1 MKAMTRDELSN
12 EVRAVMF
19 MLSSE
24 ASLDGYDER
33 ILSNAHVGLMAVIDR
48 YLADHKNQPVS
59 GRITRAR
66 HRAF

>member
-33 ILSNAHVGLMAVIDR
+33 ILSNAHVGLMAVIDK
-48 YLADHKNQPVS
+48 YLADQDGHPVS
-59 GRITRAR
+59 PRVTRVR

>member
-1 MKAMTRDELSN
+1 MTRDELSR
-12 EVRAVMF
+12 EVRAVMY

-33 ILSNAHVGLMAVIDR
+33 ILTDAHVGLMALIDR
-48 YLADHKNQPVS
+48 YLANPSGQPVPA
-59 GRITRAR
+59 RITRAK

>member
-1 MKAMTRDELSN
+1 MRAMTRDELSR

-33 ILSNAHVGLMAVIDR
+33 LLTDAHMGLMAIIDR
-48 YLADHKNQPVS
+48 YLADPVGQPVP
-59 GRITRAR
+59 GRVGRAR